1 MAKISNELLKASQ
14 NASAK
19 YGIPTS
25 VILGF
30 AGLETSYGTTGMGK
44 SKNNVFGIGNKTY
57 SSVTESVEDFAKLVT
72 GNKDSSQSKIYGKAT
87 ANAKTDEEW
96 INAIRDAGYNSEYA
110 DGVYEK
116 KVLSVIE
123 SGNLTQYNTG
133 ETHEIVHGGSSGTIP
148 TSTGND
154 LKWWGDFLV
163 VLLCIL
169 VVIGGVV
176 FLAMAI
182 KDSTTFSLKKG
193 VEKLAK

>member
-44 SKNNVFGIGNKTY
+44 SKNNVFGIGSKTY

-72 GNKDSSQSKIYGKAT
+72 GNKDSSQSKKYGKAT

-133 ETHEIVHGGSSGTIP
+133 ETHATTGTSDTVSTSS
-148 TSTGND
+148 SSND
-154 LKWWGDFLV
+154 LTWWGDFLV

-169 VVIGGVV
+169 LVIGGVV
-176 FLAMAI
+176 FLAMGVM
-182 KDSTTFSLKKG
+182 DSTNFSLKKG
-193 VEKLAK
+193 VEKVVK

>member
-44 SKNNVFGIGNKTY
+44 SKNNVFGVGSNTY

-72 GNKDSSQSKIYGKAT
+72 GNKDSAQSKKYGQAV
-87 ANAKTDEEW
+87 ANAQTDEEW
-96 INAIRDAGYNSEYA
+96 VTAITKAGYNSEYA
-110 DGVYEK
+110 SGVYEN
-116 KVLSVIE
+116 KVLSVIK

-133 ETHEIVHGGSSGTIP
+133 ETHASTGVTET
-148 TSTGND
+148 TTTATGND
-154 LKWWGDFLV
+154 LTWWGDFLV

-176 FLAMAI
+176 FLALAV
-182 KDSTTFSLKKG
+182 KDSTNFSLKKG
-193 VEKLAK
+193 VEKLANK